1 MYMLELKEIE
11 TWIST
16 DHSKKIQYVLLFFIF
31 IIGLSYNMFQNIFG
45 CSLQKVF
52 SNVYIRHAIILL
64 FLYLLLD
71 TNLDSKET
79 SVNPIFSLLLSC
91 IIYVLGFILLHSNHF
106 YILFII
112 GLIGFLFLINKY
124 KKYVELSIQDQEIK
138 QQRINLIHKTNNVT
152 VIMMI
157 LTITIGSL
165 TSFEYL
171 GHSCKRV

>member
-1 MYMLELKEIE
+1 MYMLELKDIE
-11 TWIST
+11 SWISK
-16 DHSKKIQYVLLFFIF
+16 DHSKKIQHILMFFIF

-52 SNVYIRHAIILL
+52 SNVYIRHAIVLL

-79 SVNPIFSLLLSC
+79 SVHPFLSFLISF
-91 IIYVLGFILLHSNHF
+91 IIYVLGFILLHSNQF

-138 QQRINLIHKTNNVT
+138 QQRINFIYKTNNVT
-152 VIMMI
+152 IIMMI

>member
-1 MYMLELKEIE
+1 MLELKEIE

-31 IIGLSYNMFQNIFG
+31 IIGLSYNMFQNLFG

-52 SNVYIRHAIILL
+52 RNTYTRHVIALF

-71 TNLDSKET
+71 TNLDSKKT
-79 SVNPIFSLLLSC
+79 SIHPFLSFLLSC

-112 GLIGFLFLINKY
+112 GLTGFLFFINKY

-138 QQRINLIHKTNNVT
+138 QERINFIHKTNNVT
-152 VIMMI
+152 IIMMI

-165 TSFEYL
+165 TSFDYL